1 MKIYCND
8 GVVDVQKVE
17 KGFLSQWVLLAVA
30 MLLLGGAVAH
40 NLYKIHRDIMVG
52 ERHRLQTQA
61 RVISDNLTVQIA
73 AADRVIKTLC
83 GELSGRDSA
92 EWRTVIEQKQMRLF
106 QDVLPG
112 IRVLNVI
119 DADGGIRLSNRGELL
134 GRNMAQRDYFI
145 HARNHSDQQ
154 TLFVS
159 APFKTLLGAWG
170 VNLVR
175 VVTSA
180 EGGFGGIVS
189 ATLDPDYFQTLLRS
203 VNYSQDMVTA
213 IIHGDG
219 LIFTMEP
226 NRVELSGKNL
236 NLPGTFFSA
245 HHASGNQENLFS
257 GTLYATN
264 DQRLT
269 FFKTF
274 QPEQLQLDKPLLV
287 LAARRL
293 DAITADWRTHTRY
306 QTATFLTIALIS
318 ALALL
323 LYQRRQRQLLLQSE
337 AVNDH
342 LRKLQLGVENSASGV
357 LITDV
362 NGTIE
367 YVNRKFTQVT
377 GYGPDEAIGHN
388 PRILKSESTPREVFQ
403 ELWNTILRGDEWH
416 GELLNRRKNGEVYWS
431 VASISPLHNETGQ
444 ITHFIANVEDINE
457 RKNAEATIERLAYF
471 DPLTDLPN
479 RRMLQDRM
487 EQGLKRSRR
496 QDNGMALL
504 YIDLDRFKQV
514 NDSLGHP
521 AGDRLLKE
529 LARRLV
535 AVLRDDDVVCRLG
548 GDEFA
553 VILHDIHHEEDVVPV
568 LNKLLHAVEQPVT
581 LEEGELFISAS
592 IGVSLYP
599 KDGEDVKTLEKHA
612 DMALY
617 HAKEEGKNTFR
628 FFREELN
635 YGVQERI
642 AFDQGLR
649 HAVGRQELRLLYQPK
664 IALATGRVVGVEAL
678 LRWESSEF
686 GLVTPDRFIPLAEE
700 NRLIVPIG
708 EWVLRTAC
716 QQQVTWRQQGL
727 DLNMA
732 VNLSAVQFKTPDLIE
747 RIAVVM
753 AETGVRPDRLE
764 LELTE
769 SALVEQPDEV
779 VRVLERLRGLGCGI
793 SIDDF
798 GTGYSSLSYL
808 KAFPVSV
815 LKIDRSFVQDLTYDS
830 GDRAIAQSVVNMA
843 DNLGMQTVAE
853 GVETPEQQEILKQ
866 IGCTFVQGF
875 MYARPLPA
883 DEIPGAVSR
892 IHGG

>member
-1 MKIYCND
+1 MSRKL
-8 GVVDVQKVE
+8 E

-40 NLYKIHRDIMVG
+40 NLYKIHRDIMAG

-83 GELSGRDSA
+83 GELSGRDPA

-119 DADGGIRLSNRGELL
+119 DADGGIRISNRGELL
-134 GRNMAQRDYFI
+134 GRSMAQRDYFI
-145 HARNHSDQQ
+145 YARNHSDQQ

-180 EGGFGGIVS
+180 DGGFGGIIS
-189 ATLDPDYFQTLLRS
+189 ATLNPDYFQTLLRS

-226 NRVELSGKNL
+226 NRVELAGKNL

-245 HHASGNQENLFS
+245 HRASGNQENLFS

-264 DQRLT
+264 DERLMV
-269 FFKTF
+269 FKTF
-274 QPEQLQLDKPLLV
+274 QPEQPQLDKPLLV

-293 DAITADWRTHTRY
+293 DAITADWRTHARY
-306 QTATFLTIALIS
+306 QTATFLTIALLS
-318 ALALL
+318 VLALL
-323 LYQRRQRQLLLQSE
+323 VYQRRQRQQLQQAE

-362 NGTIE
+362 DGTIE

-377 GYGPDEAIGHN
+377 GYSPSEAIGHN

-403 ELWNTILRGDEWH
+403 ELWSTILRGEEWH

-431 VASISPLHNETGQ
+431 VASISPLHNESGQ

-479 RRMLQDRM
+479 RRMLQDRL

-504 YIDLDRFKQV
+504 YIDLDRFKHV

-529 LARRLV
+529 LSRRLL

-568 LNKLLHAVEQPVT
+568 VNKLLRTIEQPVV
-581 LEEGELFISAS
+581 LEEGELFVSAS

-599 KDGEDVKTLEKHA
+599 KDGEDAKTLEKHA

-635 YGVQERI
+635 SGVQERI

-649 HAVGRQELRLLYQPK
+649 HALSRQELRLHYQPK
-664 IALATGRVVGVEAL
+664 LSLATGRVVGVEAL
-678 LRWESSEF
+678 LRWESKEF
-686 GLVTPDRFIPLAEE
+686 GLVSPLSFIPLAEE

-716 QQQVTWRQQGL
+716 QQQVAWQQQGL
-727 DLNMA
+727 DLNVA
-732 VNLSAVQFKTPDLIE
+732 VNLSAVQFKSPDLID
-747 RIAVVM
+747 RIAAVM
-753 AETGVRPDRLE
+753 AETGIRPDQLE

-815 LKIDRSFVQDLTYDS
+815 LKIDRSFVQDLADDS

-853 GVETPEQQEILKQ
+853 GVETPEQHEILRQ

-875 MYARPLPA
+875 MYARPMTA
-883 DEIPGAVSR
+883 DQIPDVIASIEVSVS
-892 IHGG
+892 

>member
-1 MKIYCND
+1 MSRKF
-8 GVVDVQKVE
+8 E
-17 KGFLSQWVLLAVA
+17 KGFLAQWVVLAVG
-30 MLLLGGAVAH
+30 LVLLGGAVAH
-40 NLYKIHRDIMVG
+40 NLYKIHHDIMVG

-61 RVISDNLTVQIA
+61 RVVSDNLTVQIA
-73 AADRVIKTLC
+73 AADRIITALRS
-83 GELSGRDSA
+83 ELSGRDPAAWQRVIA
-92 EWRTVIEQKQMRLF
+92 EKQMKLF

-112 IRVLNVI
+112 IRVLNAI
-119 DADGGIRLSNRGELL
+119 DADGRIRLSNRDELV
-134 GRNMAQRDYFI
+134 GRSMAQRDYFI
-145 HARNHSDQQ
+145 HARDARNKDI
-154 TLFVS
+154 LFDS
-159 APFKTLLGAWG
+159 SPFRTLLGAWG
-170 VNLVR
+170 VTLVR
-175 VVTSA
+175 VVKGHDGA
-180 EGGFGGIVS
+180 FGGIIA
-189 ATLDPDYFQTLLRS
+189 ATLNPDYFQTLLRS

-226 NRVELSGKNL
+226 KRVELSGKNL

-245 HHASGNQENLFS
+245 HRESGKQENLYS

-264 DQRLT
+264 DQRLMI
-269 FFKTF
+269 FKTF
-274 QPEQLQLDKPLLV
+274 QPEQLQLEKPLMV

-293 DAITADWRTHTRY
+293 DAVTADWRTHTRY
-306 QTATFLTIALIS
+306 QTATFLAITLLAS
-318 ALALL
+318 LALL
-323 LYQRRQRQLLLQSE
+323 VYQRRQNQLLQEAE

-377 GYGPDEAIGHN
+377 GYTAAEAVGHN

-403 ELWNTILRGDEWH
+403 ELWSTILRGEEWH
-416 GELLNRRKNGEVYWS
+416 GELLNRRKSGEVYWS
-431 VASISPLHNETGQ
+431 VASISPLRNEAGQ

-479 RRMLQDRM
+479 RRMLQDRL

-529 LARRLV
+529 LSRRLR

-568 LNKLLHAVEQPVT
+568 LNKLLHIIEQPVV

-599 KDGEDVKTLEKHA
+599 KDGEDAKTLEKHA

-635 YGVQERI
+635 YGEQERI

-649 HAVGRQELRLLYQPK
+649 HALSRQELRLHYQPK
-664 IALATGRVVGVEAL
+664 LSLTTGRVVGVEAL

-686 GLVTPDRFIPLAEE
+686 GMVAPDRFIPMAEE

-716 QQQVTWRQQGL
+716 QQQVAWLQQGL
-727 DLNMA
+727 ELNVA
-732 VNLSAVQFKTPDLIE
+732 V
-747 RIAVVM
+747 
-753 AETGVRPDRLE
+753 
-764 LELTE
+764 
-769 SALVEQPDEV
+769 
-779 VRVLERLRGLGCGI
+779 
-793 SIDDF
+793 
-798 GTGYSSLSYL
+798 
-808 KAFPVSV
+808 
-815 LKIDRSFVQDLTYDS
+815 
-830 GDRAIAQSVVNMA
+830 
-843 DNLGMQTVAE
+843 
-853 GVETPEQQEILKQ
+853 
-866 IGCTFVQGF
+866 
-875 MYARPLPA
+875 
-883 DEIPGAVSR
+883 
-892 IHGG
+892 

>member
-1 MKIYCND
+1 MMFRTF
-8 GVVDVQKVE
+8 E
-17 KGFLSQWVLLAVA
+17 KGFLAQWVLLAVG
-30 MLLLGGAVAH
+30 LVLLGGAVAH
-40 NLYKIHRDIMVG
+40 NLYKIHRDIMMG

-61 RVISDNLTVQIA
+61 RVVSDNLTVQIA
-73 AADRVIKTLC
+73 AADRVIKALC
-83 GELSGRDSA
+83 SELSGRDPDTWQA
-92 EWRTVIEQKQMRLF
+92 VIEQKQMRLF

-112 IRVLNVI
+112 IRVLNAI
-119 DADGGIRLSNRGELL
+119 DADGAIRLSNRDDLL
-134 GRNMAQRDYFI
+134 GRSMAQREYFI
-145 HARNHSDQQ
+145 HARKHHDQQ

-159 APFKTLLGAWG
+159 SPFQTLLGAWG

-175 VVTSA
+175 VMPNA
-180 EGGFGGIVS
+180 DGGFGGIIS
-189 ATLDPDYFQTLLRS
+189 ATLNPDYFQTLLRS

-226 NRVELSGKNL
+226 NRVDLSGKNL
-236 NLPGTFFSA
+236 NLPGTFFSQ
-245 HHASGNQENLFS
+245 HRASGNQENLFS

-264 DQRLT
+264 DQRLMV
-269 FFKTF
+269 FKTF
-274 QPEQLQLDKPLLV
+274 QPELLQLDKPLLV

-293 DAITADWRTHTRY
+293 DAIKADWRTHARY

-318 ALALL
+318 ILALL
-323 LYQRRQRQLLLQSE
+323 LYQRRQRQLLQQAE
-337 AVNDH
+337 AVSDH

-377 GYGPDEAIGHN
+377 GYSPDEAIGHN

-403 ELWNTILRGDEWH
+403 ELWSTILRGEEWH

-431 VASISPLHNETGQ
+431 AASISPLHNEAGQ

-479 RRMLQDRM
+479 RRMLQDRL

-496 QDNGMALL
+496 QNNGMALL

-535 AVLRDDDVVCRLG
+535 AALRDDDVVCRLG

-553 VILHDIHHEEDVVPV
+553 VILHDIHHEEDVLPV
-568 LNKLLHAVEQPVT
+568 VNKLLRTVEQPVV

-599 KDGEDVKTLEKHA
+599 KDGEDTKTLEKHA

-649 HAVGRQELRLLYQPK
+649 HALGRHELRLHYQPK

-678 LRWESSEF
+678 LRWVSNDF
-686 GLVTPDRFIPLAEE
+686 GMVAPDRFIPLAEE

-716 QQQVTWRQQGL
+716 QQQVAWQQQGL
-727 DLNMA
+727 ELSVA
-732 VNLSAVQFKTPDLIE
+732 VNLSAVQLKTPDLIE
-747 RIAVVM
+747 RIAAVM
-753 AETGVRPDRLE
+753 TETNIRPDQLE

-769 SALVEQPDEV
+769 SALVEQPDQV

-875 MYARPLPA
+875 MYAKPVPA
-883 DEIPGAVSR
+883 EQIPDVVATIEASAS
-892 IHGG
+892 

>member
-1 MKIYCND
+1 M
-8 GVVDVQKVE
+8 
-17 KGFLSQWVLLAVA
+17 
-30 MLLLGGAVAH
+30 
-40 NLYKIHRDIMVG
+40 
-52 ERHRLQTQA
+52 
-61 RVISDNLTVQIA
+61 
-73 AADRVIKTLC
+73 
-83 GELSGRDSA
+83 
-92 EWRTVIEQKQMRLF
+92 
-106 QDVLPG
+106 
-112 IRVLNVI
+112 
-119 DADGGIRLSNRGELL
+119 
-134 GRNMAQRDYFI
+134 
-145 HARNHSDQQ
+145 
-154 TLFVS
+154 
-159 APFKTLLGAWG
+159 
-170 VNLVR
+170 LVR
-175 VVTSA
+175 IVKSPD
-180 EGGFGGIVS
+180 GSFGGIIG
-189 ATLDPDYFQTLLRS
+189 ATLNPDYFQTLLRS

-213 IIHGDG
+213 IVHGDG

-245 HHASGNQENLFS
+245 HLASGNQENLFS

-264 DQRLT
+264 DQRLIA
-269 FFKTF
+269 FKTF

-293 DAITADWRTHTRY
+293 DAITADWRTHVRH
-306 QTATFLTIALIS
+306 QAATFLAIALIS

-323 LYQRRQRQLLLQSE
+323 LYQRRQRQLMQQAE
-337 AVNDH
+337 AVNNH
-342 LRKLQLGVENSASGV
+342 LRKLQLGIENSASGV

-377 GYGPDEAIGHN
+377 GYQPEEAIGRN

-403 ELWNTILRGDEWH
+403 ELWSTILRGEEWH

-431 VASISPLHNETGQ
+431 VASISPLRNEAGQ

-479 RRMLQDRM
+479 RRMLQDRL
-487 EQGLKRSRR
+487 EQAIKRSRR
-496 QDNGMALL
+496 QDTGMALL
-504 YIDLDRFKQV
+504 YIDLDRFKHV

-529 LARRLV
+529 LARRFV

-553 VILHDIHHEEDVVPV
+553 VILHDVQHEEDVVPV
-568 LNKLLHAVEQPVT
+568 ASKLLRIVEEPVV
-581 LEEGELFISAS
+581 LEEGELFVSAS
-592 IGVSLYP
+592 IGVSLYA
-599 KDGEDVKTLEKHA
+599 KDGEDAKTLEKHA

-635 YGVQERI
+635 RVVQERI
-642 AFDQGLR
+642 TFDQGLR
-649 HAVGRQELRLLYQPK
+649 HALARQELRLHYQPK

-686 GLVTPDRFIPLAEE
+686 GMVTPDRFIPLAEE
-700 NRLIVPIG
+700 NRFIVPIG

-716 QQQVTWRQQGL
+716 QQQVSWQQQGL
-727 DLNMA
+727 DLSVA

-747 RIAVVM
+747 RIAAVI
-753 AETGVRPDRLE
+753 AETGIRPDRLE

-769 SALVEQPDEV
+769 SALVDQPDEV
-779 VRVLERLRGLGCGI
+779 VLLLERLRGLGCGV

-815 LKIDRSFVQDLTYDS
+815 LKIDRSFVQDLADDS
-830 GDRAIAQSVVNMA
+830 GDRAIAQSVVDMA

-853 GVETPEQQEILKQ
+853 GVETIEQHEILRQ
-866 IGCTFVQGF
+866 IGCNFVQGF

-883 DEIPGAVSR
+883 EQIPDVVAALEAAAS
-892 IHGG
+892 

>member
-1 MKIYCND
+1 MFRKS
-8 GVVDVQKVE
+8 E
-17 KGFLSQWVLLAVA
+17 KRFLSQWGLLVAGLVLLA
-30 MLLLGGAVAH
+30 GAVVH
-40 NLYKIHRDIMVG
+40 NLYKIHRDIMAG
-52 ERHRLQTQA
+52 EQHRLQTQA
-61 RVISDNLTVQIA
+61 RVVSDNLTVQIA
-73 AADRVIKTLC
+73 AADRVITALRS
-83 GELSGRDSA
+83 ELGGRDPATWHQAVA
-92 EWRTVIEQKQMRLF
+92 EKQMRLF
-106 QDVLPG
+106 EEVLPG
-112 IRVLNVI
+112 IRVLNAI
-119 DADGGIRLSNRGELL
+119 DADGRIRLSNRDDLV
-134 GRNMAQRDYFI
+134 GRSMAQRDYFI
-145 HARNHSDQQ
+145 HARNQRDQQ
-154 TLFVS
+154 ALFVS
-159 APFKTLLGAWG
+159 PPFKTLLGVWG
-170 VNLVR
+170 VNLIR
-175 VVTSA
+175 VVQDA
-180 EGGFGGIVS
+180 DGGFGGIIS
-189 ATLDPDYFQTLLRS
+189 ATLNPEYFQTLLHS

-226 NRVELSGKNL
+226 NRVELTGKNL

-245 HHASGNQENLFS
+245 HRESGNQENIFS

-264 DQRLT
+264 DQRLMV
-269 FFKTF
+269 FKTF
-274 QPEQLQLDKPLLV
+274 QPGQSQLDKPLVV
-287 LAARRL
+287 LAARRM
-293 DAITADWRTHTRY
+293 DAITADWRTHARY
-306 QTATFLTIALIS
+306 QTATFLAIAMLA
-318 ALALL
+318 ALALSV
-323 LYQRRQRQLLLQSE
+323 YQRRQRQQLQQAE
-337 AVNDH
+337 EVNSH

-377 GYGPDEAIGHN
+377 GYSPSEAIGHN

-416 GELLNRRKNGEVYWS
+416 GELLNRRKSGEVYWS
-431 VASISPLHNETGQ
+431 VASISPMRNESGQ

-457 RKNAEATIERLAYF
+457 RKNAEATIEHLAYF

-479 RRMLQDRM
+479 RRMLQDRL

-496 QDNGMALL
+496 QDNSMALL
-504 YIDLDRFKQV
+504 YIDLDRFKHV

-529 LARRLV
+529 LARRLLD
-535 AVLRDDDVVCRLG
+535 ALRDDDVVCRLG

-553 VILHDIHHEEDVVPV
+553 VVLHDIHHEEDVVPV
-568 LNKLLHAVEQPVT
+568 INKLLRTIEQPVV
-581 LEEGELFISAS
+581 LEEGELFVSAS

-599 KDGEDVKTLEKHA
+599 KDGDDAKTLEKHA

-649 HAVGRQELRLLYQPK
+649 HALLRQELRLHYQPK
-664 IALATGRVVGVEAL
+664 VALATGQVVGVEAL
-678 LRWESSEF
+678 LRWESGEF
-686 GLVTPDRFIPLAEE
+686 GLVSPDRFIPLAEE

-716 QQQVTWRQQGL
+716 QQQVDWHQQGL
-727 DLNMA
+727 ELNMA
-732 VNLSAVQFKTPDLIE
+732 VNLSAVQFKSPDLIE
-747 RIAVVM
+747 RIAAVIT
-753 AETGVRPDRLE
+753 ETGIRPGQLE

-769 SALVEQPDEV
+769 SALVEEPEQV

-853 GVETPEQQEILKQ
+853 GVETPEQQEILRQ
-866 IGCTFVQGF
+866 IGCAFVQGF
-875 MYARPLPA
+875 MYARPMPA
-883 DEIPGAVSR
+883 EQIPDAIAAIGRSR
-892 IHGG
+892 F